1 MDNLEYLKK
10 QTQILIN
17 LYNAK
22 RYEEVILKGKVL
34 IKKFPNQLL
43 FYNATSLSLSATGK
57 NEEALKILSRALS
70 QQNNNIHVLNNLGL
84 INANLNKNILARE
97 YYTKALSYT
106 DTNCDKCIKMYW
118 QRNVM
123 YLEATHGV

>member
-70 QQNNNIHVLNNLGL
+70 QQNNNIHPPIPITTTKIITNTTTFTFSISV
-84 INANLNKNILARE
+84 IL
-97 YYTKALSYT
+97 
-106 DTNCDKCIKMYW
+106 
-118 QRNVM
+118 
-123 YLEATHGV
+123 